1 MYVRMCIVCIM
12 QIHICMIIYHLRP
25 SHFQSED
32 RPTGWWAFDRAWEL
46 GNLTARALRE
56 LEGGGGGFQTSCDLE
71 LCYLGSYWGLMAL
84 NSDL

>member
-1 MYVRMCIVCIM
+1 MYVCMYASMYACMHVCMYVRMCIVCIM

-56 LEGGGGGFQTSCDLE
+56 LEGGGV
-71 LCYLGSYWGLMAL
+71 
-84 NSDL
+84 SDFL